1 MAKKRG
7 KEEGRRRK
15 KKKKKKVIKASHS
28 LETQLPKAAATTFQ
42 KEGQISYTHTRA
54 STHTRIL
61 QPFNFSS

>member
-7 KEEGRRRK
+7 KEEGRRR

-42 KEGQISYTHTRA
+42 KEGQISNTHTRA